1 MFIAR
6 ESGFYSE
13 NCVDPEN
20 TDTPMSKEN
29 IGKFWRGGVGWGHH
43 HQHHHLSLCQA
54 SRCIRRPPQS
64 LGREDLGYWIF

>member
-20 TDTPMSKEN
+20 TDTPMSKKTVGN
-29 IGKFWRGGVGWGHH
+29 LGGGGGGGGGVIIISIII
-43 HQHHHLSLCQA
+43 SLYA
-54 SRCIRRPPQS
+54 KPV
-64 LGREDLGYWIF
+64 GV

>member
-20 TDTPMSKEN
+20 TDTPMSKDN
-29 IGKFWRGGVGWGHH
+29 IGKFWRGGVGWGGVIIISIII
-43 HQHHHLSLCQA
+43 SLYA
-54 SRCIRRPPQS
+54 KPV
-64 LGREDLGYWIF
+64 GV